1 MFAFLPYLS
10 LSILILDDDLSTLC
24 FLGCFLNHEPSPS
37 PRVGSNEVAWL
48 GKMGTSFRGKR
59 SSTFFNIL
67 QLTSTIKFG
76 VRPKFQLPC
85 ITCMRCKPMLCEF
98 PDSSCSRVVQ
108 RFGAMAFRVF
118 LLGFLLTS
126 GAAPVGLKDVQRAK
140 TKKPGADYRGHSQVA
155 MSKKL
160 NDHLIRAE
168 SSSSR
173 TLPCEKWSLSE
184 LQSFMA
190 MVAEHRSH
198 ELQLIYK
205 STMDRRSI
213 RSESLPEFRSQWQR
227 FNQLVNKHP
236 HLHAPQ
242 KEAHCR
248 EAVMWWVHHLAEEKR
263 QELRSRPN
271 FSVPLLPEGAKK
283 PCGQLNSD
291 GGVAIDN
298 GMLAESASDA
308 EELCAKVN
316 EANSCDSRIFWR

>member
-1 MFAFLPYLS
+1 MGR
-10 LSILILDDDLSTLC
+10 TL
-24 FLGCFLNHEPSPS
+24 
-37 PRVGSNEVAWL
+37 
-48 GKMGTSFRGKR
+48 
-59 SSTFFNIL
+59 FNIL
-67 QLTSTIKFG
+67 QPSNLGEFAQDF
-76 VRPKFQLPC
+76 RHPC
-85 ITCMRCKPMLCEF
+85 VSFSCPVCFKPMQCEDVKVQTALV

-108 RFGAMAFRVF
+108 RFGAMAFRGVF

-140 TKKPGADYRGHSQVA
+140 TKKPGADYRGHSQAA

-168 SSSSR
+168 ASSSSR

-190 MVAEHRSH
+190 TVAEHRSH

-205 STMDRRSI
+205 STMDRRTI
-213 RSESLPEFRSQWQR
+213 RSESLPEFQSQWQR
-227 FNQLVNKHP
+227 FNQLANKHP

-271 FSVPLLPEGAKK
+271 FSVPLLPEGPKK

-291 GGVAIDN
+291 GGVATDN

-316 EANSCDSRIFWR
+316 EANSCDSWICCSLSSIFPLVNPPEMQNL